1 MKAPI
6 VDELMGQI
14 SAEQIIFQDLYID
27 LVLRI
32 NQILAEKQIGR
43 KELAELLGKKPSEIS
58 KWLNGEHNFTLKS
71 IAKLAAA
78 FDEPLIEISSRK
90 ISKKTNHLAPR
101 LYKQKLDQTRNFAE
115 PKTI

>member
-6 VDELMGQI
+6 IDQLMGQI
-14 SAEQIIFQDLYID
+14 PAEQIIFQDLYID
-27 LVLRI
+27 LLFRI

-71 IAKLAAA
+71 IAKLAAV
-78 FDEPLIEISSRK
+78 FDEPLIQVSNKK
-90 ISKKTNHLAPR
+90 ISKRTQKVQQAIGYPSLNQPR
-101 LYKQKLDQTRNFAE
+101 NLAE
-115 PKTI
+115 PEAN

>member
-78 FDEPLIEISSRK
+78 FNEPLIQISTKK
-90 ISKKTNHLAPR
+90 IAKSSPKVTQR
-101 LYKQKLDQTRNFAE
+101 LYNQNLIQPRGFAE
-115 PKTI
+115 PL